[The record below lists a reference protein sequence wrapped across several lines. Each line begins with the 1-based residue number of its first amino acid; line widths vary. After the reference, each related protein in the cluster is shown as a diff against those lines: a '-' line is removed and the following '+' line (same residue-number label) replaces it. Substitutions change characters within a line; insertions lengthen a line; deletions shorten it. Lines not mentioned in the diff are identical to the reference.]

1 MFTDYK
7 TVEILGKV
15 INEDKDL
22 EGYVVTVP
30 DFGIQVVTERMLLNF
45 VKKNLVER
53 LVYKD
58 GEMELRNGM
67 ESFEYMNSLPVFYQK
82 DLKLMGNGYIVGTV
96 AYTLNINSQI
106 LTSLILVADRDVLA
120 AYYSLAENKNWIMSN
135 SMDALIVS
143 KPINEILKDIGDK
156 FKGKIVI
163 NTDSFIELN
172 ELDYYRKDNET
183 SLRNLGYNV
192 YIKKLS
198 YTQMSSIKDKLDKL
212 QK

>member
-15 INEDKDL
+15 LNDNKDL

-45 VKKNLVER
+45 VKKNSVER

-58 GEMELRNGM
+58 GEMKLRNGM

-106 LTSLILVADRDVLA
+106 LTSLILVADRNVLA

-135 SMDALIVS
+135 NMDALIVS

-198 YTQMSSIKDKLDKL
+198 YTQMCSIKDKLDKL

>member
-30 DFGIQVVTERMLLNF
+30 DFGIQVVTERMLLSF
-45 VKKNLVER
+45 VKKNSVER

-58 GEMELRNGM
+58 GEMKLRNGM